1 MNIHFPFS
9 QLVLINFL
17 FCKVII
23 VEMLHQEVLGQ
34 ILGPDATAA
43 FLRNFGNFPHLKN
56 VLHNTS
62 CLITEWNNFNNRYK
76 PP

>member
-1 MNIHFPFS
+1 
-9 QLVLINFL
+9 
-17 FCKVII
+17 
-23 VEMLHQEVLGQ
+23 MLHQEVLGQ